1 MIDLLVSLVIVA
13 ILMSLLLPAIS
24 MVRESARKV
33 ICSSNLRQVG
43 LAINLYAEDNKAFL
57 PDSVFLPAPPSQYT
71 YSTGSPDQMDMVLLN
86 KEIAAELDQRWDG
99 LGLLIQ
105 KEYLAAPNT
114 FYCPSHHGNFMFE
127 DAQTDWANAE
137 ASDEIIIN
145 YLYRGMGPDNRRR
158 IYRID
163 SAAALTTDTIRSYE
177 DLNHKDGFN
186 VLQAGLAVNWY
197 EDVGSQ
203 IANDLLVRGGTND
216 PSNVQNAWDRLDEIP
231 GLVD

>member
-13 ILMSLLLPAIS
+13 ILLSLLFPAIS

-43 LAINLYAEDNKAFL
+43 LAINMYAEDHKALL
-57 PDSVFLPAPPSQYT
+57 PDSIFLPAAPNQYT
-71 YSTGSPDQMDMVLLN
+71 YTTGSPDRMDMVLLN
-86 KEIAAELDQRWDG
+86 KELATELDQRWDG
-99 LGLLIQ
+99 LGLLI
-105 KEYLAAPNT
+105 KNEYLAAPNS

-127 DAQTDWANAE
+127 DAQADWANAE
-137 ASDEIIIN
+137 ATDEIIIN
-145 YLYRGMGPDNRRR
+145 YLYRGMGPNNQRRM
-158 IYRID
+158 YRIE

-177 DLNHKDGFN
+177 DLNHTDGFN

-203 IANDLLVRGGTND
+203 IANDLLLRGGTND